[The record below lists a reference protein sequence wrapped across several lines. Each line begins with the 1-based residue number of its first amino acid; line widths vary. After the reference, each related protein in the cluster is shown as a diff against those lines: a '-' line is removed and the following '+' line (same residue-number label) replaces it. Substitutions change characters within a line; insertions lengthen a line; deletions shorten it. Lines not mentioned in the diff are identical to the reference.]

1 MLGWAAL
8 ECNFPAIDSYG
19 PNQIP
24 VFHNP
29 QGCKA
34 GLTKVLAQLP
44 VAPGKNK
51 GPLYDATGGALGG
64 RQGGFVTGNLAVS
77 HVSIF
82 QFPLM
87 CVRARARRA
96 ATSTKSAEGASSST
110 NPSVRAWV
118 AGTRSAVNNSCV
130 AAALP
135 IKRVSR

>member
-44 VAPGKNK
+44 VTSGKNK
-51 GPLYDATGGALGG
+51 GALYDATGGAFGG
-64 RQGGFVTGNLAVS
+64 RQGGFVTAILSVS
-77 HVSIF
+77 H
-82 QFPLM
+82 
-87 CVRARARRA
+87 
-96 ATSTKSAEGASSST
+96 ASGYIS
-110 NPSVRAWV
+110 PRKK
-118 AGTRSAVNNSCV
+118 
-130 AAALP
+130 
-135 IKRVSR
+135 KREIGN